1 MYEINLRL
9 RISLFL
15 SGGHYALSKIPKL
28 RVKSSICFN
37 INKSIEIITLRHTS
51 GLAITSEHTQSFNQ
65 SVATRIAEVRCKVIG
80 VNSVSLLDVV
90 FGEGGL
96 LLFREEVGVELDP
109 TFREQFVRSEVR
121 TRS

>member
-1 MYEINLRL
+1 MNEINLRL

-28 RVKSSICFN
+28 RVKSSIRLN

-51 GLAITSEHTQSFNQ
+51 TSPIGSEHSQALNQ
-65 SVATRIAEVRCKVIG
+65 SVATRIAKVRRKVIG
-80 VNSVSLLDVV
+80 VNSVFLLDVV
-90 FGEGGL
+90 FWERGFL
-96 LLFREEVGVELDP
+96 VLAQEVRMKLDP
-109 TFREQFVRSEVR
+109 TLGEQLIRGEVR

>member
-51 GLAITSEHTQSFNQ
+51 TSPIGSEHSKALNQ
-65 SVATRIAEVRCKVIG
+65 SVATRIAKVRCKVIG
-80 VNSVSLLDVV
+80 VHSVFLLDVV
-90 FGEGGL
+90 LREGGL
-96 LLFREEVGVELDP
+96 LFL
-109 TFREQFVRSEVR
+109 
-121 TRS
+121 